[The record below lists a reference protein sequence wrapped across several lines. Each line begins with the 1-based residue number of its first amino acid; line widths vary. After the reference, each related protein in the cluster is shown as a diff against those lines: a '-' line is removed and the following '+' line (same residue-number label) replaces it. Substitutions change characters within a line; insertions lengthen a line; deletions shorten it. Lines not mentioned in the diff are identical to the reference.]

1 MIHSRWY
8 GLPPFLR
15 WRNVEMSENT
25 KNGPS
30 RDVEIVALAMV
41 LQSFPSCNCGMKAE
55 VALWNGKC
63 RTSCRISD
71 RLYERQIQHLK
82 LCMACALL
90 IDRSYW
96 PNGGNRELNEMIK
109 DDAEIHLKKCVVGDC
124 ICECMACMLSNHK
137 LAARLNASLR
147 ESI

>member
-55 VALWNGKC
+55 VALWNG
-63 RTSCRISD
+63 
-71 RLYERQIQHLK
+71 IQHLK

-137 LAARLNASLR
+137 LAARLNALLR

>member
-1 MIHSRWY
+1 
-8 GLPPFLR
+8 
-15 WRNVEMSENT
+15 
-25 KNGPS
+25 
-30 RDVEIVALAMV
+30 VALAMV

-55 VALWNGKC
+55 VALWNG
-63 RTSCRISD
+63 
-71 RLYERQIQHLK
+71 IQHLK

-137 LAARLNASLR
+137 LAARLNALLR